1 MQVAPV
7 GRFQPTVFMARAMA
21 MAECQRAQIV
31 ERVQD
36 GLEAAWAC
44 GVRRG
49 RKLPITSKQ
58 VRAIYRLY
66 RAGVES
72 RIVALHR

>member
-7 GRFQPTVFMARAMA
+7 GRFQPTVFMA

-72 RIVALHR
+72 RIVV